1 MLFTHTHWLSSL
13 TSLAPCKMPT
23 TACLPSS
30 RVGSLLSAD
39 WEPCVY
45 LTNVSWLQITVQLC
59 QCVRLKCSLTSLHVA
74 VATSRSTA
82 LNLHA
87 ETLITNTTT
96 SPVRSGVPNTYTRG
110 VAGIHMHN
118 GDDYITTVGT
128 LIMHPF

>member
-1 MLFTHTHWLSSL
+1 MLFTHNHWLSSL
-13 TSLAPCKMPT
+13 TSLAPCEMPT

-30 RVGSLLSAD
+30 QVGSLLSAD

-45 LTNVSWLQITVQLC
+45 HTNVSWLQITVQLC

-82 LNLHA
+82 LDFLNLHA

-96 SPVRSGVPNTYTRG
+96 SPVWSEFSSRVGGFP
-110 VAGIHMHN
+110 IHAQEGHQGFTCTMVM
-118 GDDYITTVGT
+118 TT
-128 LIMHPF
+128 